1 MLKKIIFP
9 KIIACMATVIMLL
22 RTATINEYCY
32 NGKINKTP
40 TADKWSVR
48 YKWQTVKVLL
58 RFFFFYV

>member
-9 KIIACMATVIMLL
+9 KIIACMVRVIMLL

-40 TADKWSVR
+40 TADK
-48 YKWQTVKVLL
+48 
-58 RFFFFYV
+58 